1 MAPSKESLGLA
12 FLETALQVGKGMEV
26 DSHSQVGGRVGLV
39 RHPATA
45 LLDVGNLL
53 EGLDNPL
60 LLQLTKADNR
70 AGLVML
76 REGGV
81 TTYLVDLS
89 GPLVKSFMYQAMQA
103 GLLAPGTTFI
113 FSTLDFPSLELDFA
127 RLSGARLLG
136 FSLMDQDAR
145 CFLRIPNHVTYKH
158 LLKWRVKFRL
168 SKSISCNKEFAD
180 WVSWKPRIEDDVSK
194 FCAK

>member
-1 MAPSKESLGLA
+1 MILCYLQVSSETERSGSSRLHMAPSKESLGLA
-12 FLETALQVGKGMEV
+12 ILEAAL
-26 DSHSQVGGRVGLV
+26 QVGGRVGLV

-45 LLDVGNLL
+45 LLDVGDLV

-81 TTYLVDLS
+81 TTYLVDVA

-136 FSLMDQDAR
+136 FSLMDQETR
-145 CFLRIPNHVTYKH
+145 CCRQSHCKAFPKEMRPLK
-158 LLKWRVKFRL
+158 LLHR
-168 SKSISCNKEFAD
+168 
-180 WVSWKPRIEDDVSK
+180 
-194 FCAK
+194 

>member
-1 MAPSKESLGLA
+1 M
-12 FLETALQVGKGMEV
+12 
-26 DSHSQVGGRVGLV
+26 

-45 LLDVGNLL
+45 LLEVGNLV

-81 TTYLVDLS
+81 TTYLVDLA

-113 FSTLDFPSLELDFA
+113 FSSLDFPSLELDFA

-136 FSLMDQDAR
+136 FSLMDQEAR
-145 CFLRIPNHVTYKH
+145 CFVQS
-158 LLKWRVKFRL
+158 LLQIV
-168 SKSISCNKEFAD
+168 
-180 WVSWKPRIEDDVSK
+180 
-194 FCAK
+194 

>member
-1 MAPSKESLGLA
+1 M
-12 FLETALQVGKGMEV
+12 
-26 DSHSQVGGRVGLV
+26 

-45 LLDVGNLL
+45 LLEVGNLV

-81 TTYLVDLS
+81 TTYLVDLA

-136 FSLMDQDAR
+136 FSLMDQEAR
-145 CFLRIPNHVTYKH
+145 CFFRTCSEIFPNCVTYDRV
-158 LLKWRVKFRL
+158 LLNRKLACQK
-168 SKSISCNKEFAD
+168 FAD
-180 WVSWKPRIEDDVSK
+180 AIKNLQAGFHGGMDFKLVSALSK

>member
-1 MAPSKESLGLA
+1 MTKHLQEMSTLANSSQMILCTLQVSSETERSGSSRLHMAPSKESLGLA
-12 FLETALQVGKGMEV
+12 ILEAAL
-26 DSHSQVGGRVGLV
+26 QVGGRVGLV

-45 LLDVGNLL
+45 LLEVGDLV

-81 TTYLVDLS
+81 TTYLVDLA

-113 FSTLDFPSLELDFA
+113 FSSLDFPSLELDFA

-136 FSLMDQDAR
+136 FSLMDQEAR
-145 CFLRIPNHVTYKH
+145 CFVQS
-158 LLKWRVKFRL
+158 LLQIV
-168 SKSISCNKEFAD
+168 
-180 WVSWKPRIEDDVSK
+180 
-194 FCAK
+194 

>member
-1 MAPSKESLGLA
+1 M
-12 FLETALQVGKGMEV
+12 
-26 DSHSQVGGRVGLV
+26 

-45 LLDVGNLL
+45 LLDVGNLV

-81 TTYLVDLS
+81 TTYLVDLA

-113 FSTLDFPSLELDFA
+113 FSSLDFPSLELDFA

-136 FSLMDQDAR
+136 FSLMDQEAR
-145 CFLRIPNHVTYKH
+145 CF
-158 LLKWRVKFRL
+158 FRTC
-168 SKSISCNKEFAD
+168 SKS
-180 WVSWKPRIEDDVSK
+180 SK
-194 FCAK
+194 LCDL

>member
-1 MAPSKESLGLA
+1 MAPSRESLGLA
-12 FLETALQVGKGMEV
+12 FLEAALQVGKGLEA
-26 DSHSQVGGRVGLV
+26 DSPFQVGGRVGLV

-45 LLDVGNLL
+45 LLEVGNLV

-81 TTYLVDLS
+81 TTYLVDLA

-113 FSTLDFPSLELDFA
+113 FSSLDFPSLELDFA

-136 FSLMDQDAR
+136 FSLMDQEAR
-145 CFLRIPNHVTYKH
+145 CLFQN
-158 LLKWRVKFRL
+158 LL
-168 SKSISCNKEFAD
+168 
-180 WVSWKPRIEDDVSK
+180 
-194 FCAK
+194 

>member
-1 MAPSKESLGLA
+1 MEKW
-12 FLETALQVGKGMEV
+12 LE
-26 DSHSQVGGRVGLV
+26 DSDLPFQVGGRVGLV

-45 LLDVGNLL
+45 LLEVADLV

-81 TTYLVDLS
+81 TTYLVDVA
-89 GPLVKSFMYQAMQA
+89 GPYVKSFMYQAMQA

-113 FSTLDFPSLELDFA
+113 FSSLDFPSLELDFA

-136 FSLMDQDAR
+136 FSLMDQEAR
-145 CFLRIPNHVTYKH
+145 CFIRACSKIFPNCVTYNKDFWTGRFK
-158 LLKWRVKFRL
+158 LACQKFPDA
-168 SKSISCNKEFAD
+168 IEFA
-180 WVSWKPRIEDDVSK
+180 SWLSGDQELKLWCQQSK
-194 FCAK
+194 FCAH